1 MQIIERSGNRR
12 GAFIHYPGAQRL
24 SGTEGN
30 CAATRDSRLGLVHDP
45 TINSP
50 AGTPTHCG

>member
-1 MQIIERSGNRR
+1 MQIAERSGNRR
-12 GAFIHYPGAQRL
+12 GAFIHYPGARRL

-30 CAATRDSRLGLVHDP
+30 CAATHDLRLGLVHDP
-45 TINSP
+45 TISSP